1 MNGKPPTLVMDQGA
15 FFPST
20 MRILFVVV
28 GFFLSIVLVGLP
40 IMAMAIYRVG
50 TEIDMARFR
59 CREYGSLLAWR
70 WGKWHPLEPYE
81 AIVILV
87 KRRVSTMYSRGQVAL
102 DRTEIN
108 HDVTLVDRSHRKK
121 LVLKACESREE
132 ASALALQVSD
142 HTGFD
147 VVPYAPHR
155 NSTRQ

>member
-1 MNGKPPTLVMDQGA
+1 MNGKTPTLVMDQGA
-15 FFPST
+15 FFPSA

-28 GFFLSIVLVGLP
+28 GFFLSIVVIGLP
-40 IMAMAIYRVG
+40 VMAMAIYRVG
-50 TEIDMARFR
+50 TEIDMARVR
-59 CREYGSLLAWR
+59 CREYGSLLGWR
-70 WGKWHPLEPYE
+70 WGKWQPLEPYE

-102 DRTEIN
+102 DRTEID

-121 LVLKACESREE
+121 FVLRACESSEE

-142 HTGFD
+142 FTGFD

-155 NSTRQ
+155 SSPRR